1 MRTTPIDLSQLPA
14 PDIVGSIDFETLYA
28 QRKARLI
35 ALYPADQ
42 QAAIAAA
49 LALESEPMA
58 RLLQENAY
66 REMVLRQ
73 LVNDS
78 ARGILLAYASG
89 STLDHIAALFDV
101 DRLVIDAGDPGNGV
115 APTYEDDDSLR
126 ERVQLAPRGFSV
138 AGPEEAYEFHARS
151 ADGRVLSAS
160 AKSPQP
166 CVMVVSVL
174 SRDGDGTAEPDLL
187 DNVRAELEGK
197 RPQADQVI
205 VQSAEIVP
213 YAIRAT
219 LRFFSGPD
227 RAVALAEAQK
237 RVAQFASDMHRIGM
251 EVTLDGLYAAM
262 RVPGV
267 QKVLLDSPAA
277 GVAIG
282 TGQAPYCTG
291 IELIDGG
298 VADE

>member
-14 PDIVGSIDFETLYA
+14 PDIVDTIDFETLYA
-28 QRKARLI
+28 ERRASLL

-42 QAAIAAA
+42 QAELAAT
-49 LALESEPMA
+49 LALESEPLA
-58 RLLQENAY
+58 RLLQESAY
-66 REMVLRQ
+66 REMLLRQ
-73 LVNDS
+73 LVNDK

-101 DRLVIDAGDPGNGV
+101 DRLQISAGDPDNGI

-160 AKSPQP
+160 AKSPEP
-166 CVMVVSVL
+166 CVMVVTVL
-174 SRDGDGTAEPDLL
+174 SRDGDGSADAALL
-187 DNVRAELEGK
+187 DAVRAELDGK

-213 YAIRAT
+213 YAIHAT
-219 LRFFSGPD
+219 LRFFAGPD
-227 RAVALAEAQK
+227 RSVALAEAQK
-237 RVAQFASDMHRIGM
+237 RVTQFASGMHRIGM

-277 GVAIG
+277 GVPITA
-282 TGQAPYCTG
+282 GQAPYCTG
-291 IELIDGG
+291 IELVDGG

>member
-14 PDIVGSIDFETLYA
+14 PDIVGSIDFETLYG

-35 ALYPADQ
+35 SLYPADQ
-42 QAAIAAA
+42 QAGIAAA

-89 STLDHIAALFDV
+89 ATLDHIAALFDV
-101 DRLVIDAGDPGNGV
+101 DRLVIDAGDPGNGI

-267 QKVLLDSPAA
+267 QKVLLDSPSA
-277 GVAIG
+277 GVAI
-282 TGQAPYCTG
+282 TTSQAPYCTG

>member
-14 PDIVGSIDFETLYA
+14 PSIVDAIDFETLYA
-28 QRKARLI
+28 QRRASLL

-42 QAAIAAA
+42 QAEIAAA
-49 LALESEPMA
+49 LALESEPLA
-58 RLLQENAY
+58 RLMQESAY
-66 REMVLRQ
+66 REMLLRQ
-73 LVNDS
+73 LVNDK
-78 ARGILLAYASG
+78 ARGVLLAYASG

-101 DRLVIDAGDPGNGV
+101 DRLLISAADPENNIAAV
-115 APTYEDDDSLR
+115 YEDDDSLR

-160 AKSPQP
+160 AKSPEP

-174 SRDGDGTAEPDLL
+174 SRDGDGTADAALL
-187 DNVRAELEGK
+187 ATVRAALEGK
-197 RPQADQVI
+197 RPLSDEVI
-205 VQSAEIVP
+205 VQSAEVVP
-213 YAIRAT
+213 YTIRAT

-227 RAVALAEAQK
+227 RSVALAEAKK
-237 RVAQFASDMHRIGM
+237 RTAQFANDMHRIGM
-251 EVTLDGLYAAM
+251 EVTVDGLFAAM

-267 QKVLLDSPAA
+267 QKVLMDSPAG
-277 GVAIG
+277 GVPI
-282 TGQAPYCTG
+282 TGAQAPFCTG
-291 IELIDGG
+291 IELVDGG